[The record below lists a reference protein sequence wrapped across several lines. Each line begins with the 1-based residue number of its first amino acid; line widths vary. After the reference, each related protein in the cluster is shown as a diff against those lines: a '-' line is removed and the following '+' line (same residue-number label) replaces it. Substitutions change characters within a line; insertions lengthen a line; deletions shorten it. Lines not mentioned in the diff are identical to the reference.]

1 MIPPAGA
8 LSESVARADRG
19 AANFS
24 FDSSND
30 SAKPGEGAPEPQEL
44 REPCALKF
52 EEGALKLVLTKV
64 PWCQSN
70 DVSPA
75 YVYGNAGDFF
85 FSGAEASAQRATLRF
100 SKRSRAKSKGRLDGD
115 LVSGDWSGD
124 RTLGSP
130 RGTPGVKY
138 TCDELLCLTT
148 SDAPR
153 HCSKTNTAPSIA
165 PLSVFGQTVAC
176 LGALIL

>member
-1 MIPPAGA
+1 MHR
-8 LSESVARADRG
+8 LLESIMRPCAFHVLHLCFPVASLLCIARAVQGTHPPR
-19 AANFS
+19 
-24 FDSSND
+24 
-30 SAKPGEGAPEPQEL
+30 PG
-44 REPCALKF
+44 
-52 EEGALKLVLTKV
+52 
-64 PWCQSN
+64 N
-70 DVSPA
+70 
-75 YVYGNAGDFF
+75 FF
-85 FSGAEASAQRATLRF
+85 FSGADASAQRATLRF

-153 HCSKTNTAPSIA
+153 RCSKTNTAPSTA
-165 PLSVFGQTVAC
+165 PLWVFGQTVAC
-176 LGALIL
+176 SGALKNILFLP